1 MKNRKKGSFSIEIV
15 LISAAIIAIVAVAI
29 SITNRGA
36 SGSVEQTNQVITNVV
51 GEKLPE
57 KEPSDF

>member
-1 MKNRKKGSFSIEIV
+1 MKNRKRGSFSIEVV

-36 SGSVEQTNQVITNVV
+36 SGSVKQTNEVITNVV